1 MRELM
6 DTQRQNFWTESIVKE
21 KKKRL
26 DWLMKTDPNEFMRLS
41 EAAAQEA
48 PGKIENT
55 IGKGQENLLDDV
67 GGIAT
72 LKGTSANVIGEKS
85 SDAQLEADR
94 FPKNQVIAKYQT
106 MPPRSNFIDDEQEYE
121 SDGEGGVRQVGKMS
135 SDEVP
140 PEMRPPSGATKKML
154 YDGFSKEGLGRKKYL
169 ETRKMKKPEERFDYT
184 VTSNW
189 EYGWQ
194 QTTDLHPPKHGR
206 SRIVRDTFFRTGG
219 ALKGLL

>member
-55 IGKGQENLLDDV
+55 IGKGQEKLLDDV

-72 LKGTSANVIGEKS
+72 LTGTSASVIGEKS

-106 MPPRSNFIDDEQEYE
+106 MPPKELNYEQDADYE
-121 SDGEGGVRQVGKMS
+121 AEEGEGETDCVA
-135 SDEVP
+135 
-140 PEMRPPSGATKKML
+140 PEMRPPSGATKKLL
-154 YDGFSKEGLGRKKYL
+154 YEGFSKEGLGRKKYL

-194 QTTDLHPPKHGR
+194 QTTDLHPPKNGR

>member
-1 MRELM
+1 M

-41 EAAAQEA
+41 NAAAQEA

-55 IGKGQENLLDDV
+55 IGKGQEKLLDDV

-85 SDAQLEADR
+85 SEAQLEEDR

-106 MPPRSNFIDDEQEYE
+106 MPPKSNFIDDEDWSDEEGEY
-121 SDGEGGVRQVGKMS
+121 RRGKMS

>member
-1 MRELM
+1 MGSQSLALYQAHIETSIKTKFKSNKQTTKKTNNAGTYGYTTPEFLDGIDRE
-6 DTQRQNFWTESIVKE
+6 K

-55 IGKGQENLLDDV
+55 IGKGQEKLLDDV

-72 LKGTSANVIGEKS
+72 LTGTSASVIGEKS

-106 MPPRSNFIDDEQEYE
+106 MPPKEPNYEQDADYE
-121 SDGEGGVRQVGKMS
+121 GEEGEGETDCVA
-135 SDEVP
+135 
-140 PEMRPPSGATKKML
+140 PEMRPPSGATKKLL
-154 YDGFSKEGLGRKKYL
+154 YEGFSKEGLGRKKYL
-169 ETRKMKKPEERFDYT
+169 ETRK
-184 VTSNW
+184 
-189 EYGWQ
+189 
-194 QTTDLHPPKHGR
+194 
-206 SRIVRDTFFRTGG
+206 
-219 ALKGLL
+219 

>member
-1 MRELM
+1 MGSQSLALYQAHIETSIKTKFKSNKQTTKKTNNAGTYGYTTPEFLDGIDRE
-6 DTQRQNFWTESIVKE
+6 E

-55 IGKGQENLLDDV
+55 IGKGQEKLLDDV

-72 LKGTSANVIGEKS
+72 LTGTSASVIGEKS

-106 MPPRSNFIDDEQEYE
+106 MPPKELNYNRTPITKRKREKEKLIAL
-121 SDGEGGVRQVGKMS
+121 RQRCGLQVELQKNYCTKVFLRKAWAGKNIWK
-135 SDEVP
+135 
-140 PEMRPPSGATKKML
+140 RGK
-154 YDGFSKEGLGRKKYL
+154 
-169 ETRKMKKPEERFDYT
+169 
-184 VTSNW
+184 
-189 EYGWQ
+189 
-194 QTTDLHPPKHGR
+194 
-206 SRIVRDTFFRTGG
+206 
-219 ALKGLL
+219 

>member
-1 MRELM
+1 M

-26 DWLMKTDPNEFMRLS
+26 DWLMKTDPSEFMRLS
-41 EAAAQEA
+41 QEAAQEA
-48 PGKIENT
+48 PAKIDDNQT
-55 IGKGQENLLDDV
+55 GKGQENLLDDV

-72 LKGTSANVIGEKS
+72 LTGTSASVIGEKS

-106 MPPRSNFIDDEQEYE
+106 MPPRSNFIEDVLE
-121 SDGEGGVRQVGKMS
+121 SETCT
-135 SDEVP
+135 EVP
-140 PEMRPPSGATKKML
+140 PEMRPPSRETKKLL
-154 YDGFSKEGLGRKKYL
+154 YEGFSKEGLGRKKYL

-194 QTTDLHPPKHGR
+194 QTTDLHPPKNGR

>member
-1 MRELM
+1 M

-106 MPPRSNFIDDEQEYE
+106 MPPRSNFIDDYE
-121 SDGEGGVRQVGKMS
+121 GSDEEGEGGRRPMNA
-135 SDEVP
+135 DNVP

>member
-26 DWLMKTDPNEFMRLS
+26 DWLAKTDPNEFTRLS
-41 EAAAQEA
+41 EAAAEEA

-72 LKGTSANVIGEKS
+72 LTGTSAAVIGEKS

-94 FPKNQVIAKYQT
+94 FPKNQIIAKYQT
-106 MPPRSNFIDDEQEYE
+106 MPPRSNFVDEEVDE
-121 SDGEGGVRQVGKMS
+121 DGNVITKN
-135 SDEVP
+135 DEVP
-140 PEMRPPSGATKKML
+140 PEMRPPSGTTKKLL
-154 YDGFSKEGLGRKKYL
+154 YEGFSKEGLGRKKYL

-206 SRIVRDTFFRTGG
+206 SRIVKDTFFRTGG